1 MHSFFAEHKNI
12 GTENIILEGSVY
24 NHIRNVLRLKAGTEI
39 MISSGDN
46 MNYLCSIADFSENE
60 IICKIISSNETIN
73 ELPVKISVFQGLP
86 KGDKMELVIQKAV
99 ELGAFSIIPVAME
112 RSVVRLD
119 AKKTKAKCERWN
131 TIALNAAQQSKR
143 TFLPEVEEVM
153 TFNEAIKKAE
163 EEFDHIIL
171 PYECAEGYSYTR
183 KILTGIPKASKVAIV
198 IGPEGGFDQKEIDL
212 SIKAGARIITLGRR
226 ILRTETA
233 ALMLLSIFNY
243 IFEE

>member
-12 GTENIILEGSVY
+12 GTENIVLEGSVY

-46 MNYLCSIADFSENE
+46 MNYLCSITDFSENE
-60 IICKIISSNETIN
+60 IICKIISSHETIN

-86 KGDKMELVIQKAV
+86 KGDKMELVVQKAV

-119 AKKTKAKCERWN
+119 AKKARAKGERWN

-171 PYECAEGYSYTR
+171 PYECAEGYAYTR
-183 KILTGIPKASKVAIV
+183 EILSGIGKNSKVAIF